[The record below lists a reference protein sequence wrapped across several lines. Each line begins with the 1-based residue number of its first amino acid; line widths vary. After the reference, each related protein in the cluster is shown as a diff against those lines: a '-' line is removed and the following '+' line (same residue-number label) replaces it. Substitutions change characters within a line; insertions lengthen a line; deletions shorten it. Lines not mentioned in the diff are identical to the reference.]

1 MRHIDLGLLYV
12 AHIENLHK
20 HIKKMVIFC
29 VYMRERAKKP
39 PNSEAYTDRKKNLR
53 TIRNNL
59 RTIQKKSS
67 RLFFSLY
74 VYVYAQRN
82 HSFMSW

>member
-1 MRHIDLGLLYV
+1 
-12 AHIENLHK
+12 
-20 HIKKMVIFC
+20 MVIFC
-29 VYMRERAKKP
+29 VYTHERAKKP
-39 PNSEAYTDRKKNLR
+39 PNSEEYPRIEK
-53 TIRNNL
+53 NL

-82 HSFMSW
+82 HSLRWCVLGVRHPPIIFMDIMI